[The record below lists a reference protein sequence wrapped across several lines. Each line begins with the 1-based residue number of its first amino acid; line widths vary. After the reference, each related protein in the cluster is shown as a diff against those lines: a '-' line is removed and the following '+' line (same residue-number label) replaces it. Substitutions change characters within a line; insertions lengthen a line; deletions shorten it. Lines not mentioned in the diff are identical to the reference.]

1 MHQEPITPPT
11 PPTPNM
17 NDTAAAWGP
26 RPSLQR
32 LVFTVVIIA
41 IAIAAVRWMK

>member
-26 RPSLQR
+26 RPSLRR
-32 LVFTVVIIA
+32 LVFTVVLIA
-41 IAIAAVRWMK
+41 IGIVAVRWMK

>member
-1 MHQEPITPPT
+1 MHHDPITPPT

-26 RPSLQR
+26 RPSWRR
-32 LVFTVVIIA
+32 LAFTVVVVA
-41 IAIAAVRWMK
+41 IAIVVVRWMK